1 MIQALHMK
9 KNLLFLFFISCIHT
23 STFSQEGLLQFTK
36 SYFRSD
42 PFVGDFSG
50 FLQHLMND
58 PLLKDKKTWRRTDTS
73 FFYFSGVFTNY
84 NPFFFKPKRVEVA
97 LVEAPVQFSE
107 SMPADTILVY
117 QLFAYAEGNDK
128 GEQDIKKE
136 FDKIHRQFN
145 KKFSDS
151 NFQDLK
157 TGNEIKGGVHNY
169 FISYTAIAP
178 VSVAWGKVKDNEIV
192 LNLMLRIKT
201 KENVAVLPT
210 TLNNP

>member
-1 MIQALHMK
+1 MK
-9 KNLLFLFFISCIHT
+9 KNLLFLFFISVVHT
-23 STFSQEGLLQFTK
+23 SSFSQEGLLQFTK

-42 PFVGDFSG
+42 PFVSEFSA
-50 FLQHLMND
+50 FLKHLMND
-58 PLLKDKKTWRRTDTS
+58 PLLKDKKSSTRTDTS

-117 QLFAYAEGNDK
+117 QLLAYADANDNE
-128 GEQDIKKE
+128 EQDIKKE

-157 TGNEIKGGVHNY
+157 TGNKIQGGVHNY
-169 FISYTAIAP
+169 FISSTAIAP
-178 VSVAWGKVKDNEIV
+178 ISVAWGKIKDNEFV
-192 LNLMLRIKT
+192 LNLMLR
-201 KENVAVLPT
+201 
-210 TLNNP
+210 